1 MIGRRRLAREEKRAR
16 GHFKVRVRSQSI
28 VQDDDPERV
37 EHLSLVFVNAL
48 DLAVEDAVGIHRLS
62 G

>member
-1 MIGRRRLAREEKRAR
+1 MIGRRRLAREEKRAWR
-16 GHFKVRVRSQSI
+16 HFKVRVRSQSI

-48 DLAVEDAVGIHRLS
+48 DLAVEDAVGIDRLS